1 LPTEHRIIVF
11 DKTELIEALGVYCA
25 KAGRALPDDEVHE
38 MTLADDSEVM
48 ISIKDPQNRTRIEF
62 TPHEVGVALI
72 QFCIETRLPVPKWA
86 TKSLEVCGET
96 VSCHFRI
103 EHEPQRG
110 RWS

>member
-1 LPTEHRIIVF
+1 MPTEHRILVF
-11 DKTELIEALGVYCA
+11 NKNELIEALRVYCA
-25 KAGRALPDDEVHE
+25 KAGRALPDDEVHK
-38 MTLADDSEVM
+38 MILADDSDVM
-48 ISIKDPQNRTRIEF
+48 ISISDPQSRTKLEF

-103 EHEPQRG
+103 EPEPQRE
-110 RWS
+110 RCS